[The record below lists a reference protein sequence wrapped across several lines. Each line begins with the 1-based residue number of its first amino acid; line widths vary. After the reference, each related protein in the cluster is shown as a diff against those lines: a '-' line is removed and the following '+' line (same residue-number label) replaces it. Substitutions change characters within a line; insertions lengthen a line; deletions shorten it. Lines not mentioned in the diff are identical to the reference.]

1 MSKKIMIVDDS
12 MTMRKIIKQILT
24 AEGFDRFIE
33 AEDGNDALNKLRL
46 NDDVDLI
53 LTDWNMPQ
61 MDGMT
66 FLKAVK
72 STDAFKNIP
81 VAMITTES
89 AKEEIIEALKVGAKD
104 YIVKP
109 FKPDIVRDKVK
120 KILGA

>member
-1 MSKKIMIVDDS
+1 MIVDDS